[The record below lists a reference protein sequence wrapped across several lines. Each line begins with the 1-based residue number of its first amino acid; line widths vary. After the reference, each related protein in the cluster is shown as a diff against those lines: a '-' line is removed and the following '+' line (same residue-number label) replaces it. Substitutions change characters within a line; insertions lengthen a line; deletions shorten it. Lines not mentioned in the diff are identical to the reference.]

1 MRTDPAAGTRR
12 DFPGRRWLL
21 VTLRSLHLVG
31 VVLVEAVLLDLAYRV
46 ARIRPLVIKVHLV
59 ALPVLVWAMA
69 GAALAGAAAV
79 LAVALWALLNRKGVV

>member
-1 MRTDPAAGTRR
+1 MQ
-12 DFPGRRWLL
+12 
-21 VTLRSLHLVG
+21 SLQSGMAMVGVDAPFQNIVVG